1 MAHPGVIVFLSAAVL
16 CIFGCSNRAVIKP
29 RSEVVAEARHKG
41 IMMPSADQERRVFFQ
56 NEQINSQRVLKLIRD
71 RASGSFREAD
81 YRIGAGDEIEI
92 NVFDVPELNLSTRVQ
107 QSGFISLPLI
117 GGVQAVGLNEAEL
130 CQRIRQRLAVYVK
143 SPQVS
148 VHISNYGSQ
157 RVAVLGAVSQPGTY
171 PLKKGANSLL
181 ELISEAGG
189 LTDRAGSF
197 MNFIPAELSGVGSA
211 NDVEARAKLALTS
224 YSVQNR
230 NSGIEI
236 PMDQVLGTTG
246 AIPLE
251 VPVRG
256 GDMII
261 IPEAG
266 TVMVEGEVDKAGS
279 YELGGRTTL
288 LGALAAAG
296 GITYAA
302 KIDEVEVLRTVDSN
316 RKSHLTVDL
325 EEIATGEEQ
334 DIRLRNGDI
343 VRVPSHSGRRLR
355 QDTFDGISRL
365 INVGIGGSVPLR

>member
-1 MAHPGVIVFLSAAVL
+1 MLSARLVFVL
-16 CIFGCSNRAVIKP
+16 LVVVAGFFGCSNRAILKP
-29 RSEVVAEARHKG
+29 RSEVIAEAKHNG
-41 IMMPSADQERRVFFQ
+41 IMMPSAQQERRVFFK
-56 NEQINSQRVLKLIRD
+56 NEEINSQRVLKLIRQ
-71 RASGSFREAD
+71 RASNDFRDAN
-81 YRIGAGDEIEI
+81 YRIGPGDEIEI
-92 NVFDVPELNLSTRVQ
+92 NVFDVPELNLSARVQ
-107 QSGFISLPLI
+107 QSGFVSLPLV
-117 GGVQAVGLNEAEL
+117 GGVQAVGLNETEL
-130 CQRIRQRLAVYVK
+130 RDRLRQRLAVYVK

-148 VHISNYGSQ
+148 VHVSNYGSQ

-171 PLKKGANSLL
+171 SLKKGSNSML

-189 LTDRAGSF
+189 LTDKAGSF
-197 MNFIPAELSGVGSA
+197 MNFIPAELSGIGSA
-211 NDVEARAKLALTS
+211 NEVEARAKLALSS
-224 YSVQNR
+224 YSSHNR

-236 PMDQVLGTTG
+236 PMDQIMGTTG

-251 VPVRG
+251 IPVRG

-261 IPEAG
+261 VPEAG
-266 TVMVEGEVDKAGS
+266 TVMVEGEVTKTGS

-302 KIDEVEVLRTVDSN
+302 KIDEVEVMRAVDGN
-316 RKSHLTVDL
+316 RKTHLTVNL
-325 EEIATGEEQ
+325 EQIATGEEQ
-334 DIRLRNGDI
+334 DVRLRNGDI

>member
-1 MAHPGVIVFLSAAVL
+1 MLSARLVFVFLVVVAGF
-16 CIFGCSNRAVIKP
+16 FGCSNRAILKP
-29 RSEVVAEARHKG
+29 RSEVIAEAKHNG
-41 IMMPSADQERRVFFQ
+41 IMMPSAQQERRVFFK
-56 NEQINSQRVLKLIRD
+56 NEEINSQRVLKLIRQ
-71 RASGSFREAD
+71 RASNDFRDAN
-81 YRIGAGDEIEI
+81 YRIGPGDEIEI
-92 NVFDVPELNLSTRVQ
+92 NVFDVPELNLSARVQ
-107 QSGFISLPLI
+107 QSGFVSLPLV
-117 GGVQAVGLNEAEL
+117 GGVQAVGLNETEL
-130 CQRIRQRLAVYVK
+130 RDRLRQRLAVYVK

-148 VHISNYGSQ
+148 VHVSNYGSQ

-171 PLKKGANSLL
+171 SLKKGSNSML

-189 LTDRAGSF
+189 LTDKAGSF
-197 MNFIPAELSGVGSA
+197 MNFIPAELSGIGSA
-211 NDVEARAKLALTS
+211 NEVEARAKLALSS
-224 YSVQNR
+224 YSSHNR

-236 PMDQVLGTTG
+236 PMDQIMGTTG

-251 VPVRG
+251 IPVRG

-261 IPEAG
+261 VPEAG
-266 TVMVEGEVDKAGS
+266 TVMVEGEVTKTGS

-302 KIDEVEVLRTVDSN
+302 KIDEVEVMRAVDGN
-316 RKSHLTVDL
+316 RKTHLTVNL
-325 EEIATGEEQ
+325 EQIATGEEQ
-334 DIRLRNGDI
+334 DVRLRNGDI